1 MTNFLTT
8 EEWKERLYNKF
19 PNLTIDI
26 LGEYTGSQNHID
38 CRCKICGNEWSP
50 IANSLMQGNKCKK
63 CAVFK
68 TAQMKTLTHN
78 KFIEKLKTTNSNY
91 NTINILEKYTG
102 SRNHISCECKICGYK
117 WDTLPS
123 VLLQGSG
130 CSKCASKRA
139 SQKRTVTHNE
149 FIEKLKTTNCHYNT
163 INILGKYTGIFDT
176 ITCECKICGYK
187 WDALPS
193 VLLRGS
199 GCSKCA
205 NKRVSQR
212 RTLTHDEFIEKL
224 KTTNCHYNTINILGE
239 YTGYR
244 NRISCECKICGNKW
258 NPLAG
263 TLLQGS
269 GCSNCARVEVSKI
282 KMRSYENFMYD
293 FEQKNS
299 HFKNI
304 KILGDYKGVDN
315 PIFCE
320 CKICGNK
327 WSPRAGNLLRG
338 QGCKKCAINE
348 TAKKITFTHNQF
360 IKNLK
365 TRNPLAKDINIL
377 NEYKG
382 SLELISCECKICG
395 YKWNPRAYALIRG
408 SGCPN
413 CNSSKGNKLLED
425 ILIKNNF
432 NHKKEI
438 SFEELKQRRFD
449 NSVLNQFDIVKCLFE
464 YDGSQHFETND
475 YYGGNDEFERCK
487 QSDNIKNTFCINSN
501 IPLLRIPYIYDAV
514 KDADKIEK
522 IILNFIETNK
532 VPKDI
537 LDFYRQYDFSNYVD
551 CVNEIEKK
559 RLKNIV

>member
-1 MTNFLTT
+1 
-8 EEWKERLYNKF
+8 
-19 PNLTIDI
+19 
-26 LGEYTGSQNHID
+26 
-38 CRCKICGNEWSP
+38 
-50 IANSLMQGNKCKK
+50 MQGNKCKK

-78 KFIEKLKTTNSNY
+78 
-91 NTINILEKYTG
+91 
-102 SRNHISCECKICGYK
+102 
-117 WDTLPS
+117 
-123 VLLQGSG
+123 
-130 CSKCASKRA
+130 
-139 SQKRTVTHNE
+139 
-149 FIEKLKTTNCHYNT
+149 
-163 INILGKYTGIFDT
+163 
-176 ITCECKICGYK
+176 
-187 WDALPS
+187 
-193 VLLRGS
+193 
-199 GCSKCA
+199 
-205 NKRVSQR
+205 
-212 RTLTHDEFIEKL
+212 EFIEKL

-258 NPLAG
+258 NP
-263 TLLQGS
+263 
-269 GCSNCARVEVSKI
+269 
-282 KMRSYENFMYD
+282 
-293 FEQKNS
+293 
-299 HFKNI
+299 
-304 KILGDYKGVDN
+304 
-315 PIFCE
+315 
-320 CKICGNK
+320 
-327 WSPRAGNLLRG
+327 RA
-338 QGCKKCAINE
+338 
-348 TAKKITFTHNQF
+348 H
-360 IKNLK
+360 
-365 TRNPLAKDINIL
+365 
-377 NEYKG
+377 
-382 SLELISCECKICG
+382 
-395 YKWNPRAYALIRG
+395 ALIRG

-522 IILNFIETNK
+522 IILDFIETNK

-559 RLKNIV
+559 IKKYSLNFL